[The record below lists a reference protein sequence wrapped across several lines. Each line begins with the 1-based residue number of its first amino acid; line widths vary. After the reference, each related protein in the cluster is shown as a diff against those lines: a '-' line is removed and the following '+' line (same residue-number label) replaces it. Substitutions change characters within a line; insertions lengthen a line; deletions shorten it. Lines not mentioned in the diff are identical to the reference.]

1 MDRRQSSA
9 RLRSFRGSISTIL
22 VLLVGLSTLD
32 QVYGQTGRYIP
43 IQPSREI
50 LDLKLGQQR
59 ANSNIS
65 ENQVSRQA
73 EISRLEGR
81 IQAIEDRMGQT
92 SLPGSTASGL
102 AILNVLDAVAAS
114 QTEATTW
121 ESSRDELLRLV
132 AEDYLLGLEVE
143 TARARIDQF
152 KVTDSLRA
160 LERMRAKGLASEPQL
175 DLKQLEY
182 QQTRLRL
189 ERLEKLLAGYRKLLP
204 AALGERATKE
214 ASANDD

>member
-1 MDRRQSSA
+1 MDRRHFST
-9 RLRSFRGSISTIL
+9 RLRPFHGSTSTIL
-22 VLLVGLSTLD
+22 ALLVGLSTCD

-92 SLPGSTASGL
+92 SPTGSTASGL

-114 QTEATTW
+114 QSEATTW
-121 ESSRDELLRLV
+121 ESSRSELLRLV

-152 KVTDSLRA
+152 KVTDSLRS

-175 DLKQLEY
+175 DLMQLEY

-204 AALGERATKE
+204 AALGEKARKNAT
-214 ASANDD
+214 ANEE

>member
-1 MDRRQSSA
+1 M
-9 RLRSFRGSISTIL
+9 
-22 VLLVGLSTLD
+22 
-32 QVYGQTGRYIP
+32 
-43 IQPSREI
+43 
-50 LDLKLGQQR
+50 
-59 ANSNIS
+59 
-65 ENQVSRQA
+65 
-73 EISRLEGR
+73 EGR

-92 SLPGSTASGL
+92 SPTGSTASGL

-114 QTEATTW
+114 QSEATTW
-121 ESSRDELLRLV
+121 ESSRSELLRLV

-152 KVTDSLRA
+152 KVTDSLRS

-175 DLKQLEY
+175 DLMQLEY

-204 AALGERATKE
+204 AALGEKARKNAT
-214 ASANDD
+214 ANEE